1 VRALLPIIAA
11 LVLAAIPVMAQE
23 NSRGDELKN
32 DQAVQQSQDPQPT
45 AQGTRAPKT
54 HSTEEQSVYQAVEDV
69 WRNPVDLQGNPI
81 PETARQ

>member
-1 VRALLPIIAA
+1 VRTLLPINTA
-11 LVLAAIPVMAQE
+11 LVLAATPVMAQE
-23 NSRGDELKN
+23 NSQGDALKN

-45 AQGTRAPKT
+45 AQGTKSPKSL
-54 HSTEEQSVYQAVEDV
+54 STEEQSVYQAVEDV